1 MIDGFY
7 KKCSWIQIH
16 SRTVNTMKTE
26 DRIGSSMMF
35 LNEIMVRKRKRIFQ
49 MSRKKGMNNE
59 EIANELHISKRT
71 VENHLTQAL
80 KDIRKIISLL
90 ILIIH

>member
-1 MIDGFY
+1 LEVLLSIAIEKMPP
-7 KKCSWIQIH
+7 Q
-16 SRTVNTMKTE
+16 
-26 DRIGSSMMF
+26 
-35 LNEIMVRKRKRIFQ
+35 RKRIFQ

>member
-1 MIDGFY
+1 
-7 KKCSWIQIH
+7 
-16 SRTVNTMKTE
+16 
-26 DRIGSSMMF
+26 
-35 LNEIMVRKRKRIFQ
+35 
-49 MSRKKGMNNE
+49 MNNE